1 MEERKTM
8 VVFKDKFVLS
18 DFGLPE
24 SLWDNVGEDLEF
36 SPDELHVGVGVRK
49 ETGGCQVHSLYR
61 RNCYLMLCSRGK
73 RYRTRFTTREDAKE
87 FGKQIAKTFCESPEM
102 RRDFLTPRRAAASV
116 SVKFSSPQGRFYHEA
131 SLWFGKMC
139 IRLTCNCFADKN
151 LDRESFL
158 EILNECPPWLER
170 KKLIM
175 ESGSLFAALKLLGN
189 FRGKKGGVCKHKNAL
204 RLYALDYICDK
215 LKGKIDK
222 LVDVLPGEG
231 EHVEIINQMKEVL
244 TMREKA
250 DGASRLMACGDAHF
264 PFVDKQAIEALESVI
279 KTWRPDYLV
288 LLGDIV
294 DFYQLSRFNKD
305 PGRTLKLQEDID
317 MATEFLGNIRSLV
330 GGDCKIFFIEGNH
343 EHRLRKWLNNH
354 PEVASLKSL
363 SLPHLLQLEK
373 WDMNYVSITET
384 LKIGDFVFVHG
395 DYNRKWSGQSG
406 RAHLERFLKSGIS
419 GHSHRLNVFFWR
431 GMDSVLTWGEAGC
444 LCDLEPEWF
453 RAPDWHHG
461 CIIGEYMKGGWAIQP
476 VPFRGKTPVLPIE
489 PASKPSIKIESE

>member
-1 MEERKTM
+1 MII
-8 VVFKDKFVLS
+8 FKDEFTLS

-36 SPDELHVGVGVRK
+36 SPDELRATTGRARSGKYEVNFLRHGSSSLDVGG
-49 ETGGCQVHSLYR
+49 
-61 RNCYLMLCSRGK
+61 RGK
-73 RYRTRFTTREDAKE
+73 NFCKNFATREEARE
-87 FGKQIAKTFCESPEM
+87 WGKRIIKVFCESPEM
-102 RRDFLTPRRAAASV
+102 RRVFLTPRKVTASV
-116 SVKFSSPQGRFYHEA
+116 GFGVCRGRLCY
-131 SLWFGKMC
+131 STCLWFGRVC
-139 IRLTCNCFADKN
+139 IRLTCSCFVDKN

-158 EILNECPPWLER
+158 EILNECPHWLER

-175 ESGSLFAALKLLGN
+175 EGGSLFAVLRPFGYLMQGLGKV
-189 FRGKKGGVCKHKNAL
+189 RKHKNTW
-204 RLYALDYICDK
+204 RLYALDYVCGE
-215 LKGKIDK
+215 LKSKIDK
-222 LVDVLPGEG
+222 LVNVLPEEG

-250 DGASRLMACGDAHF
+250 DGASRLVACGDAHF

-317 MATEFLGNIRSLV
+317 MATEFLGNIRGLV

-406 RAHLERFLKSGIS
+406 RAHIERFLKSGIS

-431 GMDSVLTWGEAGC
+431 GMESVLTWGEAGC

-476 VPFRGKTPVLPIE
+476 VPFRGKTPILPIE
-489 PASKPSIKIESE
+489 PASKPGIKIESE